1 LFVVGNA
8 YVLQSLYPSNL
19 VEAWDPQ
26 LESADSSEFWKRIP
40 TTEERLQIEE
50 KFGTFWKA
58 LFTSVQMMF
67 LGEYDAQ
74 LMRLSFRPSLA
85 HYNYLYAVVLIPVIM
100 LNLLIALMGGSYERS
115 QESSKNEG
123 MKQRAGILNDYEVQ
137 MGKLERAN
145 RAMFPDWFAY
155 FRIKQSEEVTPTEI
169 GGGRG
174 DGGADLAQLS
184 KDMFSRFEELEASQS
199 EANAETD
206 ALIQTHTQDFGHRIE
221 HVEAELKSCQAAV
234 LEQQA
239 ALMGKL
245 EEVITR
251 LS

>member
-1 LFVVGNA
+1 MCSPLCLNA
-8 YVLQSLYPSNL
+8 TRACVLCL
-19 VEAWDPQ
+19 
-26 LESADSSEFWKRIP
+26 
-40 TTEERLQIEE
+40 
-50 KFGTFWKA
+50 GC
-58 LFTSVQMMF
+58 VQ
-67 LGEYDAQ
+67 
-74 LMRLSFRPSLA
+74 
-85 HYNYLYAVVLIPVIM
+85 IPVIM

-184 KDMFSRFEELEASQS
+184 KDVSTSLFF
-199 EANAETD
+199 
-206 ALIQTHTQDFGHRIE
+206 
-221 HVEAELKSCQAAV
+221 
-234 LEQQA
+234 
-239 ALMGKL
+239 
-245 EEVITR
+245 
-251 LS
+251 